1 MIPTTSEL
9 KEEFNDMKNL
19 RESII
24 FLLDNLN
31 AKVLT
36 LKSIYK
42 DLLSNNTSHAFGLDS
57 LHFQAKIINIEC
69 SHKDLIFKTIDN
81 RIYGDYYKL
90 YQLIIN
96 YVNKNITDKKILQLC
111 DNCKHYNVYKD
122 LDNTKIYNFSET
134 IEIHKDIMQIIDALL
149 NDLSSKDHELQM
161 EDNKRKSGLNID
173 NFINSHS
180 YNNNLFRQHIFL
192 YINYVKVFHKF
203 HIKYLHR
210 FNIKTKIFYGQ
221 INSDIELEK
230 TSDINDSDSLKHSSL
245 IIDKSEQS
253 TLKTYID
260 HEIKSLSNLKD
271 TTKSI
276 MDNEVNSMLNG
287 SDESGES
294 SYECANKILAI
305 DTLNLDN

>member
-1 MIPTTSEL
+1 MISTTLEL
-9 KEEFNDMKNL
+9 KDEFNDMKNL

-31 AKVLT
+31 TKVAT

-57 LHFQAKIINIEC
+57 LHFQAKIINLEC
-69 SHKDLIFKTIDN
+69 NHKDLIFKTIDN

-96 YVNKNITDKKILQLC
+96 YVNKNISDKKILQLC

-122 LDNTKIYNFSET
+122 LDNTKIYNFTET
-134 IEIHKDIMQIIDALL
+134 IEIHKDIMQIINALQ
-149 NDLSSKDHELQM
+149 NDLSSKEHELQM

-173 NFINSHS
+173 NLINSHT
-180 YNNNLFRQHIFL
+180 YNNNLLRQHVIL
-192 YINYVKVFHKF
+192 YVNYIKVFHKF

-221 INSDIELEK
+221 INSDIKLEK
-230 TSDINDSDSLKHSSL
+230 TNDIMDNDSVKHSSL
-245 IIDKSEQS
+245 TIDKVEQN
-253 TLKTYID
+253 TLKSYID
-260 HEIKSLSNLKD
+260 HEIKSLSNFKT
-271 TTKSI
+271 TTKNI

-287 SDESGES
+287 SDQSGES
-294 SYECANKILAI
+294 IYDSANKILGL

>member
-31 AKVLT
+31 SKVLT

-111 DNCKHYNVYKD
+111 NNCKHYNVYKD

-173 NFINSHS
+173 NFINTHS

-192 YINYVKVFHKF
+192 YINYIKVFHKF

-230 TSDINDSDSLKHSSL
+230 TSDINDSDCLKHSSL
-245 IIDKSEQS
+245 IIDKLEQS

>member
-253 TLKTYID
+253 TLKTYIN

>member
-1 MIPTTSEL
+1 MIPTTLEL
-9 KEEFNDMKNL
+9 KDEFNDMKNL

-31 AKVLT
+31 TKVAT
-36 LKSIYK
+36 LKNIYR

-57 LHFQAKIINIEC
+57 LHFQAKIINLEC
-69 SHKDLIFKTIDN
+69 NHKDLIFKTIDN

-96 YVNKNITDKKILQLC
+96 YVNKNISDKKILQLC

-122 LDNTKIYNFSET
+122 LDNTKIYNFTET
-134 IEIHKDIMQIIDALL
+134 IEIHKDIMQIIDALQ
-149 NDLSSKDHELQM
+149 NELSSREHELQM

-173 NFINSHS
+173 NLINSHT
-180 YNNNLFRQHIFL
+180 YNNNLLRQHVIL
-192 YINYVKVFHKF
+192 YINYIKVFHKF

-221 INSDIELEK
+221 INSDIKLEK
-230 TSDINDSDSLKHSSL
+230 TNDIMDNDSVKHSSL
-245 IIDKSEQS
+245 TIDKVEQN
-253 TLKTYID
+253 TLKSYID
-260 HEIKSLSNLKD
+260 HEIKSLSNFKT
-271 TTKSI
+271 TTKNI

-294 SYECANKILAI
+294 IYDSANKILGL